1 MKFNNNLWRKNKMNF
16 FKTKE
21 EINKIEEEVKEP
33 VELSVIEDVIDLI
46 NVASKVKCAFQLH
59 LTLSIGDFK
68 IDNDNF
74 EEIKLLNKNKKESNK
89 LIITYKDVLLSNQ
102 TTIDT
107 ENIIHIEFF
116 LKYKDKGND
125 INV

>member
-1 MKFNNNLWRKNKMNF
+1 MNF

-33 VELSVIEDVIDLI
+33 VELSAIEDVIDLI
-46 NVASKVKCAFQLH
+46 NVASKVKCAFQLR

-74 EEIKLLNKNKKESNK
+74 EEIKLLNKSKKESNK

-102 TTIDT
+102 TTIDV
-107 ENIIHIEFF
+107 ENIINIEFF
-116 LKYKDKGND
+116 LKYKDIGND
-125 INV
+125 VNV